1 MTRINPAAIGAFVI
15 GAILL
20 LIVGLMTFGHGGL
33 FTKNVTYQLYFDKS
47 VNGLN
52 VGSAVMFRG
61 IKIGQVTDIRLA
73 LQVMDQFSAETNR
86 WPIQVTVKLLPKAF
100 ALSETQT
107 DSRVEQILIQLNPAE
122 SEKDMKNWIRNMVL
136 EKGMRAQLQT
146 QSILTGLLYIEL
158 DLFENEVATQTIKD
172 ELEKG
177 ILPSRISA
185 FERLYLSL
193 NQQDFSKQ
201 IENVHA
207 AFNVIGNFF
216 QEGKAEIFLD
226 NMVETSNNLK
236 EMTGDAKN
244 ITHSLK
250 GKKIGPV
257 EISPVTML
265 IQLLSSISN
274 ILNKTDKLVTALDQ
288 NLPEILTDAKTTLET
303 VRQTTTNLAPKLE
316 STIQDA
322 NKLIK
327 TAEKAAA
334 FEEGPT
340 AKLLQD
346 FEQLTKDTSNVLQA
360 THQTLDTI
368 RQSIGKHAPIQQ
380 DLSKAIEDIR
390 EAAQSFRS
398 LTDMLNQTPEALIRG
413 RN

>member
-20 LIVGLMTFGHGGL
+20 LIVGLMTFGRGGL

-73 LQVMDQFSAETNR
+73 LQVSDHFSAETNR
-86 WPIQVTVKLLPKAF
+86 WPIQVTVKLFPKAF
-100 ALSETQT
+100 APSETQT
-107 DSRVEQILIQLNPAE
+107 DSRVEQLLIQLNPAE
-122 SEKDMKNWIRNMVL
+122 SEKDMKAWIRNMVL

-158 DLFENEVATQTIKD
+158 DLFENEVATQTIKE

-193 NQQDFSKQ
+193 NQRDFSKQ
-201 IENVHA
+201 IENAHA
-207 AFNVIGNFF
+207 AINVIGNFF
-216 QEGKAEIFLD
+216 QEGKAEVFLD
-226 NMVETSNNLK
+226 NLVETSNNIR
-236 EMTGDAKN
+236 EVTGDAKN
-244 ITHSLK
+244 ITHALK

-257 EISPVTML
+257 EISPVTVLM
-265 IQLLSSISN
+265 QLLSSISN

-288 NLPEILTDAKTTLET
+288 NLPMLLADAQTTLAT
-303 VRQTTTNLAPKLE
+303 IKQTTANLAPKLE

-322 NKLIK
+322 NNLIK

-340 AKLLQD
+340 AKLLED
-346 FEQLTKDTSNVLQA
+346 FEQVTKDTSNVLQA
-360 THQTLDTI
+360 THQTLETI
-368 RQSIGKHAPIQQ
+368 RQAVGKQAPIQQ

-390 EAAQSFRS
+390 QAAQSFRS